1 MRDLETRKQDS
12 ARGKDEPKGSL
23 AVVVLAALGMATGV
37 IVLGMAAAVVLFVG
51 LTWNAGSAER
61 VRELLPSFGTP
72 SSEEVVEAFREAGLE
87 VGGTYSAEEGEERY
101 RREMGFPSPV
111 PKTYKEG
118 TRFLIPPLGPDSGGR
133 VFTFESE
140 EDLEAVRNYYEGL
153 GRASG
158 WLHSWVYVEGK
169 VLVQI
174 NGDLP
179 EERARQYEAVFCG
192 RCKELTQTR
201 TVNAAPEGSL
211 FYCQKVGD

>member
-87 VGGTYSAEEGEERY
+87 VGGTYSAEEAKSGTAGRWASQVRY
-101 RREMGFPSPV
+101 QRPIRR
-111 PKTYKEG
+111 
-118 TRFLIPPLGPDSGGR
+118 
-133 VFTFESE
+133 
-140 EDLEAVRNYYEGL
+140 AH
-153 GRASG
+153 ASSYH
-158 WLHSWVYVEGK
+158 L
-169 VLVQI
+169 
-174 NGDLP
+174 
-179 EERARQYEAVFCG
+179 
-192 RCKELTQTR
+192 
-201 TVNAAPEGSL
+201 
-211 FYCQKVGD
+211 